1 MIRPFVL
8 ILSTQDFVPDG
19 WTLSVSPCPS
29 DTEKRFSRGRSAAI
43 FLLERFPMNFKI
55 LQKFDDAGYYAGQC
69 TFQVLEGVFAPE
81 NTTETGRAEDADN
94 DANFYKW
101 NGEAWQEE
109 KKPTCAADL
118 LGVVVSHKSQTAHDQ
133 EMRALVQKLG
143 TEEGYRIN
151 RGDDL
156 EWIVEKIPQEEID
169 AQAIDAEL
177 SDFDQQIASLKD
189 RLATATLQ
197 DDAETVA
204 ALKAEYK
211 TLMGA

>member
-1 MIRPFVL
+1 ML

-29 DTEKRFSRGRSAAI
+29 DAEKRFSRGRKAAI
-43 FLLERFPMNFKI
+43 FFVERVPMNFKI
-55 LQKFDDAGYYAGQC
+55 LQKFDDSGYFAGQC
-69 TFQVLEGVFAPE
+69 TVQVLEGVFAPE
-81 NTTETGRAEDADN
+81 NTTETSLPENADN
-94 DANFYKW
+94 NANFYKW

-177 SDFDQQIASLKD
+177 SEFDSKIASLKD
-189 RLATATLQ
+189 RMATAMLIGDEEQ
-197 DDAETVA
+197 IA
-204 ALKAEYK
+204 ALRAEYQGF
-211 TLMGA
+211 MPV